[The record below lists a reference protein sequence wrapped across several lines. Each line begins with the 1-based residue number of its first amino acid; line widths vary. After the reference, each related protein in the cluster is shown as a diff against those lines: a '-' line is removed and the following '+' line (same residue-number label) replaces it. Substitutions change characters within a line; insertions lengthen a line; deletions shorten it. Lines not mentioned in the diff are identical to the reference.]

1 MAFNGKNLTREEAEE
16 LIVTLLNTELNN
28 EDTAYLIMEFVEF
41 YIRKTNHI
49 IQQSTKK
56 KE

>member
-1 MAFNGKNLTREEAEE
+1 MVFNGKNLTREEAEE

-49 IQQSTKK
+49 IKESTKK